1 MAVDKEQGKKLVG
14 ALLDWGLR
22 TGARAV
28 TKAVESVLGDAR
40 DAIEAKRAGVESFRR
55 REVDE
60 DEVVVTTA
68 DTKGEKKAA
77 DR

>member
-1 MAVDKEQGKKLVG
+1 MSDKEKRKQIVG

-28 TKAVESVLGDAR
+28 SKAVESVLGDVG
-40 DAIEAKRAGVESFRR
+40 DAVEAKRKSVESFRR

-60 DEVVVTTA
+60 EDVTVTA
-68 DTKGEKKAA
+68 TGDKGERKATG
-77 DR
+77 R